1 MREIKKAAL
10 IGLGAIGGFA
20 APGICKALGSENFC
34 VIAGGERRKR
44 LERDGLS
51 LTENNGNSDGRALMG
66 ERAGGSCYFECE
78 IYGP

>member
-34 VIAGGERRKR
+34 VIAGG
-44 LERDGLS
+44 
-51 LTENNGNSDGRALMG
+51 
-66 ERAGGSCYFECE
+66 
-78 IYGP
+78 

>member
-44 LERDGLS
+44 LERDGVIING
-51 LTENNGNSDGRALMG
+51 NNGNSRRPSPHGRESRRILL
-66 ERAGGSCYFECE
+66 F
-78 IYGP
+78 